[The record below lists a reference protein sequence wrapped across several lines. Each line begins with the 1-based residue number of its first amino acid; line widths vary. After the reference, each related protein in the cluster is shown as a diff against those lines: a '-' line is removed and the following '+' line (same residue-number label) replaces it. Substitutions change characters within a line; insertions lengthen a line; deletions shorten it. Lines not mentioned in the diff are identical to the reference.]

1 MSRCASAPVGVE
13 DHRRGDG
20 TDHDP
25 LPVRGAVPRLF
36 NRRLEPAPVS
46 SYQQHGPVGSTGVRL
61 SDPRGGAAVPQRARV
76 AVGPAGGARAARA
89 CRLAWFPPVA
99 DIEPCVRFS
108 RTRLPDVL
116 HRGHSASRSPRPV
129 GAWRDDGS
137 VKADQPEPV
146 RRLVDD
152 YAREAP
158 GAPAGRRSIVRSVL
172 AALAVV
178 IPLGLGGAV
187 SPVMLTEQT
196 VLLAGSDGG
205 GAGERYAAGV
215 VLTTFVI
222 VAAIVLFGRAIS
234 LPTQP
239 HLDATL
245 DLVLGLVLV
254 NVAVLV
260 LVSGRRR
267 GGSPSPEGGD
277 DGGASGSRQ
286 ARAAFAF
293 GVFAMATN
301 VTTLALI
308 APAAKEIS
316 RTDVEIA
323 AEAVLVVVLV
333 GLVSMPAWVPVAL
346 TKVAPIPSQRGLTA
360 VRDQIARR
368 GRGFTVGLLSA
379 AGLFFLAR
387 GLIRLL
393 G

>member
-1 MSRCASAPVGVE
+1 M
-13 DHRRGDG
+13 
-20 TDHDP
+20 
-25 LPVRGAVPRLF
+25 
-36 NRRLEPAPVS
+36 
-46 SYQQHGPVGSTGVRL
+46 
-61 SDPRGGAAVPQRARV
+61 
-76 AVGPAGGARAARA
+76 
-89 CRLAWFPPVA
+89 
-99 DIEPCVRFS
+99 
-108 RTRLPDVL
+108 
-116 HRGHSASRSPRPV
+116 
-129 GAWRDDGS
+129 
-137 VKADQPEPV
+137 
-146 RRLVDD
+146 
-152 YAREAP
+152 
-158 GAPAGRRSIVRSVL
+158 L
-172 AALAVV
+172 AALAIV

-196 VLLAGSDGG
+196 VLLVGPDGARAGV
-205 GAGERYAAGV
+205 RYAAGV
-215 VLTTFVI
+215 ILTTFVI
-222 VAAIVLFGRAIS
+222 VVAVVLFGRAIS
-234 LPTQP
+234 LPTEP

-267 GGSPSPEGGD
+267 SGSPSRKGGD
-277 DGGASGSRQ
+277 DRGASGSHQ

-301 VTTLALI
+301 FTTLALI

-316 RTDVEIA
+316 RTDAEIA
-323 AEAVLVVVLV
+323 AATVLVLVLV

-346 TKVAPIPSQRGLTA
+346 TRVAPGPSQRGLAA

-379 AGLFFLAR
+379 AGLFFIGR